1 MYDWDATLIAE
12 AVELGKLNF
21 YGENYDDTSSPNWYC
36 IIDSNTSVDC
46 DFPEYVNSIYE
57 LTVEQLTDYA
67 IDGFDRVLDED
78 RDTYEELIMSLRKQ
92 MI

>member
-21 YGENYDDTSSPNWYC
+21 CEKEYDDADNTSWHC
-36 IIDSNTSVDC
+36 IIDTNTSVEC
-46 DFPEYVNSIYE
+46 AFPAYVNSLYE
-57 LTVEQLTDYA
+57 LTIEELANYA